1 VFTKRTGE
9 KALGF
14 EGAFK
19 LFFSLALAVALA
31 TLPMACGTQ
40 PDHKVDDASEIEFK
54 AREAITDALTDDRSL
69 DNNAI
74 NIIRR
79 VKGGQY
85 ALETA
90 LNDLVD
96 QTHSLLSLIAD
107 VPATSKLEN
116 RKLAQAQQLTAEYY
130 RNRVHQLE
138 ACLSARTP
146 AELEALYNQS
156 KPGLDAARNQI
167 RALLI
172 SYDPGLEKF
181 LP

>member
-1 VFTKRTGE
+1 MD
-9 KALGF
+9 F
-14 EGAFK
+14 ERIFK
-19 LFFSLALAVALA
+19 LVFLLVLAVALVTIPA
-31 TLPMACGTQ
+31 ACGKKLKK
-40 PDHKVDDASEIEFK
+40 PVDDASEIEFK
-54 AREAITDALTDDRSL
+54 AREAITDALAGDRSL

-74 NIIRR
+74 NIIRT

-107 VPATSKLEN
+107 VSATSKLEN
-116 RKLAQAQQLTAEYY
+116 QKLAQAQKLTAEYL

-146 AELEALYNQS
+146 AELETLYNQS
-156 KPGLDAARNQI
+156 KPGLDAARSQI
-167 RALLI
+167 RAVLV
-172 SYDPGLEKF
+172 SYDPELEKF

>member
-1 VFTKRTGE
+1 MDCER
-9 KALGF
+9 LF
-14 EGAFK
+14 E
-19 LFFSLALAVALA
+19 LFISLALAVVLA
-31 TLPMACGTQ
+31 TLPMACVTQ
-40 PDHKVDDASEIEFK
+40 SEHKVDDASEREFK
-54 AREAITDALTDDRSL
+54 AREAITGALTSDRSL
-69 DNNAI
+69 DNNSI
-74 NIIRR
+74 NIIQK

-107 VPATSKLEN
+107 VSATSKLEN
-116 RKLAQAQQLTAEYY
+116 QKLAQALQLTAEYL

-146 AELEALYNQS
+146 AKLEALYNQS
-156 KPGLDAARNQI
+156 KPGLDAARSQI
-167 RALLI
+167 RAVLV
-172 SYDPGLEKF
+172 SYDPELEKF